1 MFWILLIGIIIV
13 SCVLKEEDSS
23 GSSSDKHSS
32 TVTSKTRA
40 TKTLNVPYPYSAIK
54 RMEVPVYIRETGI
67 KNKIATDILT
77 KKIIYDEGHHLLVLH
92 GGFGFENRNNFE
104 MHWENAVFYDA
115 NGRMVDVQHK
125 GCRGIVPKYDEFGE
139 HPETIVEYDLD

>member
-1 MFWILLIGIIIV
+1 MIGIIIV
-13 SCVLKEEDSS
+13 YYVLKEEDSS

-32 TVTSKTRA
+32 TVTSKTKA
-40 TKTLNVPYPYSAIK
+40 TKILNVPYPYSAIK
-54 RMEVPVYIRETGI
+54 RMEVPVYIWETGI
-67 KNKIATDILT
+67 NNKIATDILT

-92 GGFGFENRNNFE
+92 CGFGFENRNKFE

-115 NGRMVDVQHK
+115 DGKKIDVQHK

-139 HPETIVEYDLD
+139 HPETIVEYELD

>member
-54 RMEVPVYIRETGI
+54 RMEVPVYIWEIGI
-67 KNKIATDILT
+67 KNKIPTELEKRKLDMLRDIICLYYIVL
-77 KKIIYDEGHHLLVLH
+77 IIPFASLKAQTSYE
-92 GGFGFENRNNFE
+92 
-104 MHWENAVFYDA
+104 
-115 NGRMVDVQHK
+115 K
-125 GCRGIVPKYDEFGE
+125 CCVPPLF
-139 HPETIVEYDLD
+139 DL